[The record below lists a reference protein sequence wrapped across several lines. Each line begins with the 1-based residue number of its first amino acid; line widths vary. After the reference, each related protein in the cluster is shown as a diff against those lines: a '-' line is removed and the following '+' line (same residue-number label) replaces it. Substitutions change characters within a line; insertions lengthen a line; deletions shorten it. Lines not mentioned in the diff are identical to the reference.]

1 MNMGVQFTEMMLQTR
16 FARLFASNRIIQH
29 LELDLKVFISFLI
42 YSFLRYREMS
52 GILIF
57 QEIVIFIRC
66 SCVASPENFGFTT
79 FCHFVCE
86 VRKSYNLSTL
96 LQNNQIVMFDSMFST
111 FIFRIVERLEFHEFG
126 IPGLYINPA
135 KQYIGQGT
143 QHIYLLFDPGNLKVF
158 IQFLQNNIFAVGGVH
173 SKHIHLRELPRKIER
188 LFIPSFLSTHSTLY

>member
-29 LELDLKVFISFLI
+29 RELDLKVFISFRQSI

-57 QEIVIFIRC
+57 QENV
-66 SCVASPENFGFTT
+66 
-79 FCHFVCE
+79 
-86 VRKSYNLSTL
+86 NLSTL
-96 LQNNQIVMFDSMFST
+96 LQNNQIGMFDSMLST
-111 FIFRIVERLEFHEFG
+111 FYFRIVERLEFHEFG

-188 LFIPSFLSTHSTLY
+188 LFIPSFLSTHLTLY